1 MSDDR
6 ESREDQPADPK
17 VSDERPEEVL
27 LILPVRQ
34 TVLFPGVVLPIAV
47 GRPRS
52 LKAVQTAISEERG
65 LGIVLQKD
73 PSVEH
78 PGPNDLFAVGT
89 SCEILRYVAA
99 PDGTGSA
106 IVQGRRRF
114 RIEEFVRE
122 DEVLEARVRWF
133 DDDTSDE
140 LADDIKA
147 RHLVMQEKAGEIVSL
162 MPHPPEGMAQ
172 MLGAVDSPAQLADL
186 LANLLDITP
195 EEKQALLETADLQQR
210 IDAVIEK
217 LDDYRRV
224 LTLSRE
230 IRDKAKG
237 EMSRAER
244 EYRLRKELEVIQ
256 KELGERGGAEVDEL
270 RERIEDAHLP
280 KEALEEATRELDR
293 LGRIPES
300 SPENSVIRDYL
311 EWMIELPWSRFA
323 EESLDIARAR
333 KILDEDHY
341 GLEKV
346 KKRILEFLA
355 VKKLAPEGKG
365 PILCLVGPPGVGKTS
380 IGKSVARALNRP
392 FVRLSLGGV
401 HDESEIRGHRRTYI
415 GAMPG
420 NIIRS
425 LRKAAVANPVF
436 MLDEMDKLGTSFR
449 GDPAAALLEVLD
461 PEQNRE
467 FRDHYLGV
475 PFDLSRVLFI
485 GTANVLDQIPGPLRD
500 RLEIIEIPGYTHEEK
515 LEIAKR
521 YLLPKALASTGL
533 DRDRCRV
540 TDAALNELIRGYTR
554 EAGCRRLER
563 EIHALARSVA
573 TRIAEGETASVTID
587 ADDVVRILGP
597 RRYESEVA
605 LRTSVT
611 GVATGLAW
619 TPVGGEILFVE
630 ATRIPGKGGF
640 VLTGQLGDVMKESA
654 RTALSLVKLEAHER
668 GIDLAFFDEGEI
680 HVHVPAGAVPKDG
693 PSAGVAIYTA
703 LLSLLLDRKVRHDV
717 AMTGEISLRGLV
729 LPVGGIKEKVLAA
742 RAAGL
747 RRVLLPKRN
756 EKDLVDLPESARRDM
771 EFAFLDHVRQLP
783 GLALEGELEG
793 AAQA

>member
-1 MSDDR
+1 MSEQSETRGGRADLS
-6 ESREDQPADPK
+6 EESNASREDL
-17 VSDERPEEVL
+17 L

-65 LGIVLQKD
+65 LGIVLQRD
-73 PSVEH
+73 PSVEQ
-78 PGPNDLFAVGT
+78 PGPEDLYSVGT

-114 RIEEFVRE
+114 RIESFVRE
-122 DEVLEARVRWF
+122 DETLEARIRWLE
-133 DDDTSDE
+133 DDATEDLS
-140 LADDIKA
+140 DDIKA

-172 MLGAVDSPAQLADL
+172 MLGAVDSPAQLTDL

-195 EEKQALLETADLQQR
+195 EEKQALLETADLRRR

-237 EMSRAER
+237 EMTRAER

-270 RERIEDAHLP
+270 RRRIEEAGLP
-280 KEALEEATRELDR
+280 EEALKEATRELER

-380 IGKSVARALNRP
+380 IGKSVARALDRP
-392 FVRLSLGGV
+392 FIRLSLGGV

-420 NIIRS
+420 NIIQS
-425 LRKAAVANPVF
+425 LRKAEVANPVF

-485 GTANVLDQIPGPLRD
+485 GTANVLEQIPGPLRD

-521 YLLPKALASTGL
+521 YLLPKALTATGL

-540 TDAALNELIRGYTR
+540 TDEALVEVIQGYTR
-554 EAGCRRLER
+554 EAGCRLLER
-563 EIHALARSVA
+563 RIHALARHVA
-573 TRIAEGETASVTID
+573 TRIAEG
-587 ADDVVRILGP
+587 
-597 RRYESEVA
+597 
-605 LRTSVT
+605 
-611 GVATGLAW
+611 
-619 TPVGGEILFVE
+619 
-630 ATRIPGKGGF
+630 
-640 VLTGQLGDVMKESA
+640 
-654 RTALSLVKLEAHER
+654 
-668 GIDLAFFDEGEI
+668 
-680 HVHVPAGAVPKDG
+680 
-693 PSAGVAIYTA
+693 
-703 LLSLLLDRKVRHDV
+703 
-717 AMTGEISLRGLV
+717 
-729 LPVGGIKEKVLAA
+729 
-742 RAAGL
+742 
-747 RRVLLPKRN
+747 
-756 EKDLVDLPESARRDM
+756 
-771 EFAFLDHVRQLP
+771 
-783 GLALEGELEG
+783 
-793 AAQA
+793 

>member
-1 MSDDR
+1 MSDTT
-6 ESREDQPADPK
+6 ESHGEQTGLPEVSRSDSEDL
-17 VSDERPEEVL
+17 L

-52 LKAVQTAISEERG
+52 LKAVQTAIGEERG

-73 PSVEH
+73 SSVEH
-78 PGPNDLFAVGT
+78 PGPEDLYAVGT

-114 RIEEFVRE
+114 RIEAFVRE
-122 DEVLEARVRWF
+122 DDVLEARVRWLEG
-133 DDDTSDE
+133 DASEELTDE
-140 LADDIKA
+140 IKA

-172 MLGAVDSPAQLADL
+172 MLSAVDSPAQLTDL

-195 EEKQALLETADLQQR
+195 EEKQALLETADLPQR

-230 IRDKAKG
+230 IRDKAQG

-270 RERIEDAHLP
+270 RKRIEGANLP
-280 KEALEEATRELDR
+280 EEALGEAMRELDR

-333 KILDEDHY
+333 RILDEDHY

-392 FVRLSLGGV
+392 FIRLSLGGV

-420 NIIRS
+420 NIIQS
-425 LRKAAVANPVF
+425 LRKAEVANPVF
-436 MLDEMDKLGTSFR
+436 MLDEMDKLGASFR

-533 DRDRCRV
+533 DKDRCRV
-540 TDAALNELIRGYTR
+540 TDAALIELVRGYAR
-554 EAGCRRLER
+554 EAGCRLLER
-563 EIHALARSVA
+563 SLHALARSVA

-587 ADDVVRILGP
+587 ADDVLRILGP
-597 RRYESEVA
+597 RRYESEIA

-630 ATRIPGKGGF
+630 STRIPGKGGF

-654 RTALSLVKLEAHER
+654 RAALSLVKLEAYER

-742 RAAGL
+742 QAAGL

-771 EFAFLDHVRQLP
+771 EFVFLEHVHQIP
-783 GLALEGELEG
+783 DLALEGELE
-793 AAQA
+793 AAAPA